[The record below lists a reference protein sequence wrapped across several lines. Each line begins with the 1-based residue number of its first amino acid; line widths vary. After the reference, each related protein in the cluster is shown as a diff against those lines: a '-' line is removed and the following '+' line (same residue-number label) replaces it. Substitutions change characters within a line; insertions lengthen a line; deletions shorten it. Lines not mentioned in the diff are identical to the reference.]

1 MTKVASRPV
10 FQHSTR
16 RGGAGGE
23 LEKGLPEI
31 ELGASL
37 YGPGTV
43 SVHRF
48 VSGVQ
53 HDHISSDQARTH
65 SASAHTGLN

>member
-1 MTKVASRPV
+1 MTNVASRPF
-10 FQHSTR
+10 FQLNTT
-16 RGGAGGE
+16 GGGE
-23 LEKGLPEI
+23 LEKGLAEI

-65 SASAHTGLN
+65 SASAHTGLK